1 MTHPKNQNPPPS
13 EGGGRNGGENMEIK
27 ITGGAKEIA
36 ALVLELQERQGRK
49 VVIDPKAVSKAIRG
63 TDSASR

>member
-1 MTHPKNQNPPPS
+1 
-13 EGGGRNGGENMEIK
+13 MEIK
-27 ITGGAKEIA
+27 ITGEAKEIA